1 MDATQQFEADFNSI
15 EHLLRMALQI
25 ETFMPFTQLVRK
37 YAEEHPRW
45 KDADFLRR
53 IARIRNVIIHEK
65 REPYC
70 HAVIPTPAIAEELR
84 RCKER
89 LLNPARALPTFERT
103 VETIN
108 LDDSLTQVLSLV
120 HQRDYSQFPVYE
132 EGRFKGLLT
141 ENGVT
146 RWLAMCAA
154 KSRFAVQ
161 LDGIA
166 VSHVLNI
173 DAQRENFQVV
183 SSDTPV
189 DDVAT
194 QFAKFPLLEA
204 VLVTANGKDTEELL
218 GIATR
223 WDVLHLS

>member
-1 MDATQQFEADFNSI
+1 
-15 EHLLRMALQI
+15 MALRI
-25 ETFMPFTQLVRK
+25 DTFVPFARLVRK
-37 YAEEHPRW
+37 YAQEHPRW
-45 KDADFLRR
+45 KDADFLRT

-65 REPYC
+65 TEPYR
-70 HAVIPTPAIAEELR
+70 HAVIPAPAIAEELA

-89 LLNPARALPTFERT
+89 LLNPARAFPTFERM
-103 VETIN
+103 VQTIN

-132 EGRFKGLLT
+132 ERRFKGLLT

-146 RWLAMCAA
+146 RWLAMRAA

-161 LDGIA
+161 LNGIA
-166 VSHVLNI
+166 VSQVMNI
-173 DAQRENFQVV
+173 DARRENFQFV
-183 SSDTPV
+183 SSDTTV

-194 QFAKFPLLEA
+194 QFAEFPLLEA

-218 GIATR
+218 GMATR
-223 WDVLHLS
+223 WDILHLA